1 MWLARESDGPGGSG
15 GLWVQERRLGTG
27 SEGVQ
32 VGAAQDGGNG
42 CKAFQARFLD
52 NSGWAQDAAS
62 RFCYCWLSAG
72 RRTMRRRE
80 FITLIGGAA
89 AWPLIA
95 RAQQAAMPVIGFLSG
110 RSLVSDA
117 NLVAA
122 FRQGLG
128 EGGYLD
134 AQNVTIDFRWADGQL
149 DRLPALA
156 AELIERKVAVIFAGA
171 SDVAAGALRVAAAT
185 VPVVVATGSDPVAS
199 GLVASLNRPGGNLT
213 GVTVITAA
221 LWPKRLEL
229 LRDLISPTHLIALL
243 VNPNNLTATPAT
255 RELSAAARLIGQGVI
270 VLTAGTEAEFDT
282 AFAALVERRAN
293 ALVVADDALFANRR
307 EALVALAARHAVPAI
322 YGRRE
327 YPAAGGLISY
337 GASTADQYYQSGVYV
352 ARILKGARPADLPFL
367 QPTKFELGHQ
377 PKDRKGARPR
387 SPADPARPRR
397 RGDRIE
403 MPLAAVH
410 ESVPGV
416 RRDKAA
422 LSSGCK
428 PHPATAPAGSNR
440 SSHGGNE
447 VAEAFG

>member
-1 MWLARESDGPGGSG
+1 M
-15 GLWVQERRLGTG
+15 
-27 SEGVQ
+27 
-32 VGAAQDGGNG
+32 
-42 CKAFQARFLD
+42 K
-52 NSGWAQDAAS
+52 
-62 RFCYCWLSAG
+62 
-72 RRTMRRRE
+72 RRE
-80 FITLIGGAA
+80 FITLLGGAA
-89 AWPLIA
+89 AWPLAA
-95 RAQQAAMPVIGFLSG
+95 RAQHAAMPVIGFLSG
-110 RSLVSDA
+110 RSLASDA

-185 VPVVVATGSDPVAS
+185 VPVVLATGSNPVAS

-229 LRDLISPTHLIALL
+229 LRELISPTHLIALL
-243 VNPNNLTATPAT
+243 VNPNNLTAAPAT

-270 VLTAGTEAEFDT
+270 VLTAGTEAEFET

-367 QPTKFELGHQ
+367 QPTKFELVINLKTAKALGLDV
-377 PKDRKGARPR
+377 PPTLLAR
-387 SPADPARPRR
+387 ADEV
-397 RGDRIE
+397 IE
-403 MPLAAVH
+403 
-410 ESVPGV
+410 
-416 RRDKAA
+416 
-422 LSSGCK
+422 
-428 PHPATAPAGSNR
+428 
-440 SSHGGNE
+440 
-447 VAEAFG
+447 